1 MFYLIILITV
11 PVLFLLWER
20 EMAAL
25 TIIVVRLLSTKHNPF
40 LENSMN
46 SAVHARQN
54 MYLLY
59 NVYVCV

>member
-1 MFYLIILITV
+1 
-11 PVLFLLWER
+11 
-20 EMAAL
+20 MAAL
-25 TIIVVRLLSTKHNPF
+25 TIIAVRLSTKHNPF
-40 LENSMN
+40 LKNSMN

>member
-1 MFYLIILITV
+1 
-11 PVLFLLWER
+11 
-20 EMAAL
+20 MAAL

-59 NVYVCV
+59 TVYVCV

>member
-1 MFYLIILITV
+1 MFYLIILMTV
-11 PVLFLLWER
+11 PVLFLLWEG

-25 TIIVVRLLSTKHNPF
+25 TIIVVRLSTKHNPF
-40 LENSMN
+40 LENSKN

-59 NVYVCV
+59 NIYVCV

>member
-11 PVLFLLWER
+11 PVLFFLWEG

-25 TIIVVRLLSTKHNPF
+25 TIIVVHLSTKHNPF

>member
-1 MFYLIILITV
+1 
-11 PVLFLLWER
+11 
-20 EMAAL
+20 MAAL
-25 TIIVVRLLSTKHNPF
+25 TIIVVHLSTKHNPF

>member
-1 MFYLIILITV
+1 MFYSIILITV
-11 PVLFLLWER
+11 PVLFLLWEG

-25 TIIVVRLLSTKHNPF
+25 TIIVVHLSTKHNPF